1 MPVSQAQPQ
10 TPVFDFSRAFDGA
23 RFSDSVLAGIA
34 QAAERGVPLLALG
47 QTVFWDELLK
57 SMLAAA
63 AREHAPELRLVA
75 GAHDTDYFSKLPD
88 PGAGNGF
95 TLQPR
100 DDDRTQQMWAA
111 VAETSAVLG
120 CEHPVLRADLR
131 AAGVPLRQLAQ
142 RDPRGPRE
150 FYHEATVAWG
160 WRGVANHSISRTVA
174 CDIAAATVAPTVQE
188 LIDWAVEQSR
198 EVVLDGQAHAAA
210 ERLRQ
215 IVDGLIDMCRS
226 QAGERTLTDL
236 YLCLLGGFYA
246 VLLGE
251 IPRQVTITAST
262 DIFLFGPE
270 TINRPRFDI
279 LDVFLDPRTRETAC
293 TAYDRVMAH
302 SGIYRLEQF
311 GEGALPFDIVIC
323 GRGRG
328 TLRVLGDRAIV
339 DLPEGTVEA
348 RATRDITD
356 RDGLLDALGGEFGC
370 RLRLVGKAVVLPTML
385 SREHSMVLLEHASV
399 YVPQTHRFLRLLR
412 RAGIEFALNPIVRL
426 HLETWDALAAAE
438 VELRLPP
445 HLARFFGA
453 AEVTSAQF
461 AAGWRAATARARV
474 ALERLG
480 AARAPAEILALLP
493 AAGEDPG
500 ELEREFAQ
508 VAETRRRSGERI
520 QELRERSRTLWCRIK
535 ELLRTADAH
544 HEAPPAEDLL
554 VLRAARDEII
564 ARIIELGRDAEHVR
578 LQRRYQ
584 ELELEIQRAKLRV
597 LSDAHRTVGLELSN
611 YRPPW
616 WWFLAVDPSGGW
628 LRRVAE
634 TATLRF
640 ERFGLMT

>member
-1 MPVSQAQPQ
+1 MAQTDRLTLP
-10 TPVFDFSRAFDGA
+10 FDFSRALTEA
-23 RFSDSVLAGIA
+23 RFSDSLVAGVCS
-34 QAAERGVPLLALG
+34 AAERGVPLLALG

-63 AREHAPELRLVA
+63 AREHAPGLRLVA
-75 GAHDTDYFSKLPD
+75 GVHDTDYFSKLPD
-88 PGAGNGF
+88 PGTDHNGF

-100 DDDRTQQMWAA
+100 DDDRTSQMWAA
-111 VAETSAVLG
+111 VAETSAVFG
-120 CEHPVLRADLR
+120 CEYPVLRSDLR
-131 AAGVPLRQLAQ
+131 AAGVPLHQLA
-142 RDPRGPRE
+142 RTDPRGPRE
-150 FYHEATVAWG
+150 FYREATVAWG
-160 WRGVANHSISRTVA
+160 WRGVANHSAGRTVA
-174 CDIAAATVAPTVQE
+174 CDIAAAAVAPTVQE
-188 LIDWAVEQSR
+188 LIDWAVARSR
-198 EVVLDGQAHAAA
+198 EVVLDDEAHAAA

-215 IVDGLIDMCRS
+215 IVGGLIDRCRS
-226 QAGERTLTDL
+226 QTGERTLTDL

-246 VLLGE
+246 LLLGE
-251 IPRQVTITAST
+251 IPENVQITAST
-262 DIFLFGPE
+262 VIFRFGPE
-270 TINRPRFDI
+270 TINRPRFDM
-279 LDVFLDPRTRETAC
+279 LDIFLDPRTREIAC
-293 TAYDRVMAH
+293 SAYDQVMGH

-339 DLPEGTVEA
+339 DLPEGVIET

-356 RDGLLDALGGEFGC
+356 RDALLDALGAEFGC

-385 SREHSMVLLEHASV
+385 SREFSMVLLERASV

-412 RAGIEFALNPIVRL
+412 RAGIEFPLNSIVRL

-445 HLARFFGA
+445 HLARFFGQT
-453 AEVTSAQF
+453 EVTAAQF
-461 AAGWRAATARARV
+461 AENWRAATARARV

-480 AARAPAEILALLP
+480 AARAPTEILALLP
-493 AAGEDPG
+493 AAGEDVR
-500 ELEREFAQ
+500 ELEREFTV
-508 VAETRRRSGERI
+508 VAEERRRSGERI
-520 QELRERSRTLWCRIK
+520 QALRARSQALWREIK
-535 ELLRTADAH
+535 HRLRTADAR
-544 HEAPPAEDLL
+544 HEPPPAEDLRA
-554 VLRAARDEII
+554 LRTARDEVI
-564 ARIIELGRDAEHVR
+564 ARIIEHEHDAEHVR

-584 ELELEIQRAKLRV
+584 ELKLEIERAKLRV
-597 LSDAHRTVGLELSN
+597 LSDAHRTLGLELSN

-640 ERFGLMT
+640 ERFGLMI